1 MMKSSSSIRALY
13 LLCAVCFSAVTIPAA
28 VPSAPKVSICANG
41 VAEAKVFRGMPLLV
55 SVSLVHP
62 LFSSADAQ
70 PILISSALG
79 AWTNAIHIEI
89 VDATG
94 TAQQWPFNTRIAPGP
109 TITLDHSKYA
119 RFDQWLTPE
128 QTLNLPTGVYTLS
141 VKLDTTAPIAAAAWK
156 GVVEPAPAA
165 FEILNEPATLTEEE
179 AEEKYAQL
187 AEYELFQKN
196 GAKALQHIDQLLTAF
211 PTNLGGMKIK
221 ATALNALGR
230 TAEAHALSTQ
240 ALETYYAQNKVAQ
253 EPPISLL
260 TLQNELEQTLLKP
273 ILRLN
278 SAPNQAPTVD
288 WLAHP
293 SLTYR
298 VESSTDFQLWS
309 TFSTT
314 FNIASD
320 RYSLTLPTAGDHKF
334 FRLSIGNAPVIAP

>member
-1 MMKSSSSIRALY
+1 MMKSSSSIGALF
-13 LLCAVCFSAVTIPAA
+13 LLCAVCFSAVTIAA
-28 VPSAPKVSICANG
+28 AEPPAPKVSICANG

-70 PILISSALG
+70 SILISSPLG

-94 TAQQWPFNTRIAPGP
+94 TAQQWLFNTRMAPRP
-109 TITLDHSKYA
+109 TITLDNSKYA

-128 QTLNLPTGVYTLS
+128 QTLSLPTGVYSLS
-141 VKLDTTAPIAAAAWK
+141 VKLDTTAAIDAAAWK
-156 GVVEPAPAA
+156 GVVEPAPAT
-165 FEILNEPATLTEEE
+165 FEILNEPVTLTEDE

-230 TAEAHALSTQ
+230 TAEAHAISTQ

-260 TLQNELEQTLLKP
+260 TLQNELAQTLLKP

-278 SAPNQAPTVD
+278 SAPNQAATVD

-320 RYSLTLPTAGDHKF
+320 RYSLTLPTADDHKF